1 MVATPGGLRK
11 ASSAI
16 TSYRAQSPGTEGV
29 GSRTHEFRCDNTD
42 GPGLS
47 NAAADFLLASRIARG
62 DMEFNVSVGDYFVD
76 PMIVT
81 YGQMD
86 RDTFAA
92 DVIELPRSSRVRAPL
107 EQVIA
112 RRRSGRNYTGESL
125 DLRDVAAFLRGAA
138 GVTGHVD
145 VPRSSGD
152 IVRYNVRA
160 VPSGGGLYPVSIF
173 MSAQRVSGLSR
184 GVYRYSPVIDR
195 LVPVTGEEGC
205 RGVRNSM
212 AGEPAVEQ
220 SDAAGVH
227 LVFVISP
234 WRAMR
239 KYGARGLRFAL
250 QEVGAIAQQIN
261 LVCTGLGLASV
272 ESSSFYEDELNQ
284 ALNLDGIFQTA
295 THTMTVGVQA

>member
-29 GSRTHEFRCDNTD
+29 GFRTHEFRCDNTD

-195 LVPVTGEEGC
+195 LVP
-205 RGVRNSM
+205 
-212 AGEPAVEQ
+212 AVEQ